1 MTWKFL
7 PRADVTLGG
16 TKWYSRSLSG
26 SGVRPSDGSTFTYA
40 EETDGY
46 TLYDLGVNYETRRFG
61 KFTLGIENL
70 LDKQYILAWAQIPG
84 FQNYWAGRGR
94 MVSLT
99 HTFKF

>member
-1 MTWKFL
+1 MAISQKSADFFL
-7 PRADVTLGG
+7 RSRMAD
-16 TKWYSRSLSG
+16 
-26 SGVRPSDGSTFTYA
+26 A
-40 EETDGY
+40 ENGDVDA
-46 TLYDLGVNYETRRFG
+46 LYDLGVNYETRRFG

-99 HTFKF
+99 HTFNF